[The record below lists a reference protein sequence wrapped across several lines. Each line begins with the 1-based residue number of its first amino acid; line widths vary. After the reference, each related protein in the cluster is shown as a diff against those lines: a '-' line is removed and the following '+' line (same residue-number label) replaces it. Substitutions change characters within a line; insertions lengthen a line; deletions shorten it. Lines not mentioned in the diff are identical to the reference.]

1 MSCRLKYNF
10 GKSLVKIWSDS
21 ILLNRIPKTKIKHSQ
36 FCQARN
42 VCAHLKEPHCILLH
56 LFTQNG
62 KKQVYCHE
70 INSVFFSLHPKAIC
84 IYSLNL
90 NLLSNFKL
98 RHPIEL
104 SVRLYESHLKSHND
118 LRFTS
123 FYFHLRICF

>member
-1 MSCRLKYNF
+1 MRAF
-10 GKSLVKIWSDS
+10 ERTSLYSTTFIY
-21 ILLNRIPKTKIKHSQ
+21 T
-36 FCQARN
+36 
-42 VCAHLKEPHCILLH
+42 
-56 LFTQNG
+56 
-62 KKQVYCHE
+62 KQVYCHE

-123 FYFHLRICF
+123 FYFHLRICFQCEVSKTHIVLVPTMCAHLIVVRAKNKKNIQTENFP